1 MSSVDVVDET
11 FLAVPPARVAAEFA
25 DPAAWPRSG
34 RTCGWT

>member
-25 DPAAWPRSG
+25 DRRPGLGSG
-34 RTCGWT
+34 RTCG